1 MRITLTAGNA
11 ARSFAG
17 LPTKPILAAALLAA
31 ALSFATASSA
41 QDGLT
46 ASPAAPAPKAAAVP
60 VNLNITPKRLT
71 LARGQ
76 RTAIAH
82 IFNRGDTT
90 ATFDIT
96 LVDRVMTESG
106 EIVPAGEA
114 AAASAGLHSARE
126 MIVVSPRR
134 VTLAPGKGQTI
145 RLRVIA
151 PAHASVPEY
160 RTHLTVT
167 TLPPPTAG
175 LTAEDAAARRAGQL
189 SVRVNS
195 VFGVSIPVIVRPGAV
210 TAAGEIRNVRV
221 GPNAA
226 APALHFDLARTGT
239 GSLFGNVEI
248 RSRTRGRLGNAIG
261 LGVYTE
267 IGKRSV
273 RIPLQRSPLSGE
285 ELEIAFTD
293 DDTAPGRL
301 LAKTTYRV
309 P

>member
-1 MRITLTAGNA
+1 MRITLTAGTA

-31 ALSFATASSA
+31 ALGFATASSA
-41 QDGLT
+41 QAGLT
-46 ASPAAPAPKAAAVP
+46 ASPAAPAPKAAAIP

-82 IFNRGDTT
+82 IFNRGDAP

-106 EIVPAGEA
+106 EILPAGDGA
-114 AAASAGLHSARE
+114 AAAGLHSARE

-151 PAHASVPEY
+151 PAHASVAEY

-167 TLPPPTAG
+167 TLPPPAAG

-195 VFGVSIPVIVRPGAV
+195 VFGVSIPVIVRPGTV
-210 TAAGEIRNVRV
+210 TVAGEIRNVRV
-221 GPNAA
+221 GPAA
-226 APALHFDLARTGT
+226 TGTALQFDLARTGT
-239 GSLFGNVEI
+239 GSLFGNVEV
-248 RSRTRGRLGNAIG
+248 RSRIGGRLGNAIG

-267 IGKRSV
+267 IGRRSV
-273 RIPLQRSPLSGE
+273 RIPLQRSPLRGE

-293 DDTAPGRL
+293 DDAAPGRIV
-301 LAKTTYRV
+301 AKTTFRV

>member
-1 MRITLTAGNA
+1 MSIAGTTSVA
-11 ARSFAG
+11 SRSVA
-17 LPTKPILAAALLAA
+17 LALALAAA
-31 ALSFATASSA
+31 FAGPSHAEDASPA
-41 QDGLT
+41 PATQ
-46 ASPAAPAPKAAAVP
+46 PAAPAQ

-76 RTAIAH
+76 RTATAH
-82 IFNRGDTT
+82 IFNRGTAP

-106 EIVPAGEA
+106 DIRPAADPA
-114 AAASAGLHSARE
+114 ADPALQALRSARE

-145 RLRVIA
+145 RIRVTA
-151 PAHASVPEY
+151 PAGASVPEY

-167 TLPPPTAG
+167 ALPPPAVG

-195 VFGVSIPVIVRPGAV
+195 VFGVSIPVIIRPGAV
-210 TAAGEIRNVRV
+210 TAEGEIRNVQVNRA
-221 GPNAA
+221 PRSRADAPLPAA
-226 APALHFDLARTGT
+226 LSFDLARTGT
-239 GSLFGNVEI
+239 GSLFGNVEV
-248 RSRTRGRLGNAIG
+248 RSRAGGRIGNALG

-267 IGKRSV
+267 IGRRRIS
-273 RIPLQRSPLSGE
+273 IPLQRMPASGE

-293 DDTAPGRL
+293 DDVAPGRIV
-301 LAKTTYRV
+301 ARTTFRV